1 MIEVIGRDDPGAPPL
16 EGRPLPDVDNV
27 SAVYWA
33 AAASG
38 ELLFQECPSCGH
50 RQFYPRA
57 MCAACGGTTDWR
69 QASGRGTIHTYTVI
83 RQNWAM
89 PFRELQ
95 PYVVAMIELD
105 EGPRMMT
112 NVTDVEI
119 EHVHIGMPV
128 ECYVVEVEPGLG
140 LPFWRPAGRER
151 EPGGM

>member
-1 MIEVIGRDDPGAPPL
+1 MIEVIEPDAPGAPPL
-16 EGRPLPDVDNV
+16 EGRPLPDIDNV
-27 SAVYWA
+27 SAAYWA

-38 ELLFQECPSCGH
+38 QLLYQACPSCHH

-57 MCAACGGTTDWR
+57 MCTACGGDTEWIE
-69 QASGRGTIHTYTVI
+69 ASGRGTIHTYTVI

-112 NVTDVEI
+112 NLTDVAIDE
-119 EHVHIGMPV
+119 VDIGMPV
-128 ECYVVEVEPGLG
+128 ECYAVKVEDGLG
-140 LPFWRPAGRER
+140 LPFWRPVGVR
-151 EPGGM
+151 GM